1 MSLKRPMKGVLCYSG
16 SQRIEERELE
26 PWDSTTGVNGSENI
40 TLEMDGANGWDANDM
55 FRKNEQIYGVQST
68 YDHTLSA
75 YTVPLQSSDSA
86 DYRYVSYN
94 SLVTILLLRIA
105 KRFYILLKTVAVGQS
120 QLTFL

>member
-1 MSLKRPMKGVLCYSG
+1 MMDLHFFHSG

-26 PWDSTTGVNGSENI
+26 PWDSTTGVNGSENV
-40 TLEMDGANGWDANDM
+40 TLELDGANGWDPNDM

-86 DYRYVSYN
+86 DYRCV
-94 SLVTILLLRIA
+94 LRI
-105 KRFYILLKTVAVGQS
+105 IT
-120 QLTFL
+120 TFVKLFGK